1 MEEEK
6 HLNHQFEGLEHGI
19 TPERIID
26 SSIQSMMTCPKCK
39 HIYWN
44 PQMCSTSKCGRTLCE
59 PCLKRALEGGET
71 CDKCK
76 SSTKYEPNP
85 FVANSLTELTF
96 RCMNHPKCE
105 ILLEYED
112 LPYHICIYDQM
123 KCPIMGCEWNG
134 ERKSL
139 EEHLPICPKEILLC
153 PNEGCGE
160 KEKRGRLDEHR
171 KECLFEEIYCPKECG
186 YQGRRGVLAQH
197 IENIC
202 PKVQLDC
209 AYASRGCTYMPLR
222 GDYQAH
228 IDSCLYLPMIL
239 TCKHLVNLK
248 DQEAHAAICDDF
260 PLSCTQCG
268 YVFIRRELAI
278 HRCLPFLL
286 ALITEQE
293 IKYTALEVSQ
303 NNKITTLE
311 ARILKIEEKHMRE
324 IERITEII
332 PIKCQLCKKLES
344 RSTFEECS
352 KCQNSICVECAPLCN
367 KCHNHVCLN
376 CSIPCY
382 NCHAN
387 YCSSQLNT
395 CTKCNQ
401 KFCECAPFINCT
413 VCNQSSCPAHIN
425 TCQICTQKYCSCTPL
440 EACIQCNKKYCS
452 CTPLEACIQC
462 NKKYCSC
469 TPLEACI
476 QCNKKYCSC
485 TPLEACIQCNKKYC
499 SCTPLEACIQCNKK
513 YCSCTP
519 LEACIQC
526 NKKYCS
532 CTPLEACIQCN
543 KKYCSCTPLEACIQ
557 CNKKYC
563 SCTPLVGCIQCKAPI
578 CNGCSN
584 NIEGI
589 GNVCGGCLQQAHNN
603 KLELRAI
610 SSTYSSS
617 SNHELSN
624 LLQGGDSRAW
634 VSKSYGAGGHPSAS
648 DHIILGCKTGSM
660 AITKL
665 IIRPHTG
672 AGFNKMEMYVGEE
685 GNWTL
690 SHTLTQC
697 QDNMIITLPHPL
709 SAKFIKLKFTGVK
722 ETFFII
728 YEVQVFGIQLPQ

>member
-6 HLNHQFEGLEHGI
+6 PINQQFEGLEHGI
-19 TPERIID
+19 TPERTIE
-26 SSIQSMMTCPKCK
+26 SIHHMMTCPKCK

-44 PQMCSTSKCGRTLCE
+44 PQMCSTPKCGRTLCE

-76 SSTKYEPNP
+76 SSYKYEPNP
-85 FVANSLTELTF
+85 FVAMSLTELTF

-105 ILLEYED
+105 IILEYED
-112 LPYHICIYDQM
+112 LPHHICIYDQM

-139 EEHLPICPKEILLC
+139 EEHLPICPLEILLC

-171 KECLFEEIYCPKECG
+171 EECLFEEIYCPKECG

-260 PLSCTQCG
+260 PLPCSQCG

-286 ALITEQE
+286 QITTIQAEKIASQEERISAQE
-293 IKYTALEVSQ
+293 IKYNTLEVSQ
-303 NNKITTLE
+303 NKKITILE
-311 ARILKIEEKHMRE
+311 ARILNIEEKHKME
-324 IERITEII
+324 NERIMELI
-332 PIKCQLCKKLES
+332 PIECELCKKLKM
-344 RSTFEECS
+344 RNTFHECT
-352 KCQNSICVECAPLCN
+352 KCQNNSCVECVPLCN
-367 KCHNHVCLN
+367 KCQNHVCLN
-376 CSIPCY
+376 CYIPCY
-382 NCHAN
+382 NCHTN
-387 YCSSQLNT
+387 YCSCQLNT
-395 CTKCNQ
+395 CTNCNK
-401 KFCECAPFINCT
+401 KFCECTPFINCT

-425 TCQICTQKYCSCTPL
+425 TCQICTL
-440 EACIQCNKKYCS
+440 
-452 CTPLEACIQC
+452 
-462 NKKYCSC
+462 
-469 TPLEACI
+469 
-476 QCNKKYCSC
+476 
-485 TPLEACIQCNKKYC
+485 KYC

-610 SSTYSSS
+610 SATSTRSSG
-617 SNHELSN
+617 HELSN
-624 LLQGGDSRAW
+624 LLQGGGSSWA
-634 VSKSYGAGGHPSAS
+634 SKGYGAGGHPSAS

-665 IIRPHTG
+665 IIRPYPSY
-672 AGFNKMEMYVGEE
+672 GFNKMEMYVGEE

-690 SHTLTQC
+690 SHTLTQS
-697 QDNMIITLPHPL
+697 QEENMIITLPHPL

-722 ETFFII
+722 NYYFYI
-728 YEVQVFGIQLPQ
+728 YEVQVFGIQLP

>member
-1 MEEEK
+1 MQA
-6 HLNHQFEGLEHGI
+6 HLLE
-19 TPERIID
+19 
-26 SSIQSMMTCPKCK
+26 
-39 HIYWN
+39 
-44 PQMCSTSKCGRTLCE
+44 STNVLHSQ

-85 FVANSLTELTF
+85 FVANSLTGLTF
-96 RCMNHPKCE
+96 QCMNHPKCE
-105 ILLEYED
+105 IILEYED
-112 LPYHICIYDQM
+112 LPHHICIYDQM

-139 EEHLPICPKEILLC
+139 EDHLPICPQEILLC

-160 KEKRGRLDEHR
+160 KEERGRLDQHR
-171 KECLFEEIYCPKECG
+171 KECMFEEIYCPKECG

-260 PLSCTQCG
+260 PLPCSQCG

-286 ALITEQE
+286 HITTIQAEKIASQEERISAQE
-293 IKYTALEVSQ
+293 IKYNTLEVS
-303 NNKITTLE
+303 LE
-311 ARILKIEEKHMRE
+311 ARILKLEEKHKME
-324 IERITEII
+324 IERIMGVI
-332 PIKCQLCKKLES
+332 PIECELCKKLKM
-344 RSTFEECS
+344 RNTFHECT
-352 KCQNSICVECAPLCN
+352 KCQNNSCVECAPLCN

-382 NCHAN
+382 NCHTN
-387 YCSSQLNT
+387 YCCCTQLNT
-395 CTKCNQ
+395 CTKCNN

-425 TCQICTQKYCSCTPL
+425 TCQICTLKYCSCTPL
-440 EACIQCNKKYCS
+440 EACVQCNKKYCS
-452 CTPLEACIQC
+452 CTPLEACV
-462 NKKYCSC
+462 
-469 TPLEACI
+469 
-476 QCNKKYCSC
+476 
-485 TPLEACIQCNKKYC
+485 
-499 SCTPLEACIQCNKK
+499 
-513 YCSCTP
+513 
-519 LEACIQC
+519 
-526 NKKYCS
+526 
-532 CTPLEACIQCN
+532 
-543 KKYCSCTPLEACIQ
+543 Q

-589 GNVCGGCLQQAHNN
+589 GNVCLQQAPNN

-610 SSTYSSS
+610 SATSTRSSS
-617 SNHELSN
+617 CELSN
-624 LLQGGDSRAW
+624 LLQGGNGSYW
-634 VSKSYGAGGHPSAS
+634 VSKEYGGGEHPSAS

-665 IIRPHTG
+665 IIRLHPSY
-672 AGFNKMEMYVGEE
+672 GFNKMEMYVGEE

-690 SHTLTQC
+690 SHTLTQS
-697 QDNMIITLPHPL
+697 QEENMIICLPHPL
-709 SAKFIKLKFTGVK
+709 SAKFIKLKFTGVQNK
-722 ETFFII
+722 YFVI
-728 YEVQVFGIQLPQ
+728 YEVQVFGIQLP